1 MLKAMYMNDYQWK
14 FIDDQEKLIFSFRS
28 SNRPIMLLDIRKLQL
43 ASMLKGE
50 WCKSFEEIASYLSSL
65 HQLDS
70 YWLGRIV
77 EFFKLFDNN
86 YDDLINHL
94 PSDIWES
101 ISNITTGFGN
111 LNLFLIEGFENC
123 EFLSHPIEGFHPRW
137 LNLKRGG
144 IYTIGDLTNLT
155 KSELL
160 HVRNIGPKI
169 ADELEALLAEKGYYL
184 KEEKK

>member
-28 SNRPIMLLDIRKLQL
+28 SNRPITLLDIRKLQL

-50 WCKSFEEIASYLSSL
+50 WCESFEEIASYLSSL

-101 ISNITTGFGN
+101 ISNIATGFGN
-111 LNLFLIEGFENC
+111 LNLFLTQEFEDNK
-123 EFLSHPIEGFHPRW
+123 FLSHPIEGLHSYWRS
-137 LNLKRGG
+137 LEREKIR
-144 IYTIGDLTNLT
+144 TIGDLVNLT
-155 KSELL
+155 RTELL

-169 ADELEALLAEKGYYL
+169 ADELEALLAENGLHL
-184 KEEKK
+184 KEEHK